1 MGGGA
6 SATATARGRLSED
19 GASLA
24 EVEDIFVQEPP
35 SPTTNHY
42 GSRLV
47 FDDAGHVF
55 VTTGE
60 HFSERERQLAQ
71 SLSATYGKVVRVN
84 LDGSVPEDNPFVG
97 REGAIPSIWS
107 YGHRNIQSA
116 ALDAEGQLWIVEHGP
131 QGGDELNRIEPGAN
145 YGWPVISY
153 GENYNGTPVGEGVT
167 AQEGMEQPVYYWDPV
182 IAPSGMAFHD
192 GEMFPDWQGDA
203 LIGSLTPG
211 ALVRLE
217 LEGGRVVGEE
227 RLLEDEGRIRDVAVA
242 PDGAVLVLTDAGNG
256 ALLRLTPED

>member
-1 MGGGA
+1 M
-6 SATATARGRLSED
+6 
-19 GASLA
+19 
-24 EVEDIFVQEPP
+24 
-35 SPTTNHY
+35 
-42 GSRLV
+42 
-47 FDDAGHVF
+47 
-55 VTTGE
+55 
-60 HFSERERQLAQ
+60 
-71 SLSATYGKVVRVN
+71 VRID

-97 REGAIPSIWS
+97 REGAIASIWS

-131 QGGDELNRIEPGAN
+131 QGGDELNRIEPGLN

-153 GENYNGTPVGEGVT
+153 GENYNGSPVGEGVT

-182 IAPSGMAFHD
+182 IAPSGMAFYD

-227 RLLEDEGRIRDVAVA
+227 RLLEDAGRIRDVAVA
-242 PDGAVLVLTDAGNG
+242 PDGAVLLLTDAGNG